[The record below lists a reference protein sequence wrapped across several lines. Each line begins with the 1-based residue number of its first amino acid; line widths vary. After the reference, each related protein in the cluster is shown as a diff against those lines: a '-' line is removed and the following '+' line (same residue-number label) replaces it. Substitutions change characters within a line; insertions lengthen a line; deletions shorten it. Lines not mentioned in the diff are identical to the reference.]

1 VLNAWDVETYY
12 VDAVEGQFPSYTSQV
27 APGLSCVYHIRFSPD
42 ALCDFDDVLIV
53 ETLTSSPLYVPLLAR
68 RPPPV
73 LTRKF
78 TFRIFARLLTP
89 MPPPVLARKLL
100 LTLYS

>member
-1 VLNAWDVETYY
+1 MQCSIGPIYQINCVYGI
-12 VDAVEGQFPSYTSQV
+12 EGQFPSYTSQV

-53 ETLTSSPLYVPLLAR
+53 ESLSSTPLHVSLLAR

-73 LTRKF
+73 LTRK
-78 TFRIFARLLTP
+78 L
-89 MPPPVLARKLL
+89 
-100 LTLYS
+100 S